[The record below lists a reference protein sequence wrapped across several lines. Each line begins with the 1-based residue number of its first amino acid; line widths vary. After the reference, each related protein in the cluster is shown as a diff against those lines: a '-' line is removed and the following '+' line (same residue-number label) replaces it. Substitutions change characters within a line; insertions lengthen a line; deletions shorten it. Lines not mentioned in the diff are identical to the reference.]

1 MVLYYV
7 CKIIEDSWKRIKK
20 IGQSQLIVNS
30 QLKHLILGSMGLYNK
45 EEEAG
50 EELMARRKHEGR
62 QAPFGVPL
70 VHQVSQVQIINKYK
84 NIFQNQGSRADTYRR
99 YLREAMQSRSN
110 LVVVTQVLF
119 YLMIGVC

>member
-45 EEEAG
+45 EEEG
-50 EELMARRKHEGR
+50 EELIARRKHEGR

-70 VHQVSQVQIINKYK
+70 VHQVSRGQNIDKYK
-84 NIFQNQGSRADTYRR
+84 NILQNQGSRVDTYRR
-99 YLREAMQSRSN
+99 YLREAMHSRSN

-119 YLMIGVC
+119 YLIIGVC